1 MPVCRSQIIT
11 RVLFQGVRT
20 GTDVINSS
28 HMASICLCSECMFRI
43 SSVVHVSGGGLA
55 AEEYL
60 NSIIKATENISFS
73 HLSWSEQCRL

>member
-20 GTDVINSS
+20 GTDVLNSS

-43 SSVVHVSGGGLA
+43 SSVVHVSMGGGGGGEGVA

-60 NSIIKATENISFS
+60 NSIIKATVNI
-73 HLSWSEQCRL
+73 